1 MKKSKKNKE
10 QKKEI
15 KEPQIIVSELEKELA
30 EKKKEN
36 EQLKAVLEERE
47 KLMKKYQELEAKE
60 RLMKVQKLKE
70 SGALDEPEPIDDED
84 DSEMDKP
91 TMSLP
96 ADAFGVKEQKLTE
109 FEKLLKQF
117 NENNSGTIEIFRIDA
132 GRQIKIGKYP
142 VKDFGVDLDSV
153 ARKFGG
159 GEYKLRL
166 RNPDGT
172 FAGEITEYYDEIAYP
187 KPTNTPQYPI
197 IQQSNSP
204 DIATIISQINSQMEK
219 NQMLIMNVM
228 TKIIDSMAQRNNLI
242 SSVKDIVEIKDLVAP
257 KKQEENPVKSIEML
271 IDILLKGIEL
281 GKSQSENV
289 GGDDG
294 IFGDLL
300 KIAVS
305 TLKGGQ
311 MNKPQL
317 EQVIKQVKEKVNTQS
332 VPEPQVRE
340 NPPQITQEVKQQG
353 ANNMS
358 DNLIIK
364 MYKPFILQYAKE
376 NKNPHDVAVQIFSKI
391 PEQYL
396 PICYDFCNLPT
407 RVDESINFI
416 PELKDYRDWVDKVL
430 SEGKTLIEE
439 YFKEATESE

>member
-1 MKKSKKNKE
+1 
-10 QKKEI
+10 
-15 KEPQIIVSELEKELA
+15 
-30 EKKKEN
+30 
-36 EQLKAVLEERE
+36 
-47 KLMKKYQELEAKE
+47 
-60 RLMKVQKLKE
+60 
-70 SGALDEPEPIDDED
+70 
-84 DSEMDKP
+84 
-91 TMSLP
+91 
-96 ADAFGVKEQKLTE
+96 
-109 FEKLLKQF
+109 
-117 NENNSGTIEIFRIDA
+117 NSGTIEIFRIDA

-197 IQQSNSP
+197 IQHSNSP

-257 KKQEENPVKSIEML
+257 KKQEENPIKSVELL
-271 IDILLKGIEL
+271 IDVLLKGIEL
-281 GKSQSENV
+281 GKTQSES
-289 GGDDG
+289 GSGDEG

-300 KIAVS
+300 KVAVS

-317 EQVIKQVKEKVNTQS
+317 EEVIKQVKEKINPQP

-340 NPPQITQEVKQQG
+340 NPPQITQEIKPREV
-353 ANNMS
+353 NNMS
-358 DNLIIK
+358 DNLILK

-416 PELKDYRDWVDKVL
+416 HELKDYREWVDKVL

-439 YFKEATESE
+439 YYKATENE